1 MINMGGSPNSWFTK
15 RIDSADTWQL
25 VDVAVPDNDF
35 NIVEERLS
43 INATSI
49 ASSTAAM
56 VWDRLSNGW
65 KVRGND
71 SGFNASGG
79 TYIYGAWGGLPLTDG
94 AVNQGRAK

>member
-15 RIDSADTWQL
+15 RTDSADTWQL
-25 VDVAVPDNDF
+25 VDVAVPDNGF

-43 INATSI
+43 INANSI

-56 VWDRLSNGW
+56 VWDRLSSGW

-79 TYIYGAWGGLPLTDG
+79 TYIYGAWGGRFMTDG
-94 AVNQGRAK
+94 STNQGRAR